1 MNAINRSDT
10 MQLIGRGLFA
20 GVLAMLFAA
29 LPANAQDSSINVQCP
44 QTTKLH
50 PDGVGI
56 KCDHLAAGDGM
67 VTMADGYPQYVFSF
81 SRVAL
86 PGQGGAPTEVGAY
99 ASYVMEQGNLAANA
113 PAPTIVVDE
122 DDELFL
128 SLTNVGM
135 TMRPDLFDP
144 HTVHW
149 HGFPQASSIFDGVPD
164 SSISINMGAT
174 LTYYYN
180 AKDAGTYMYHCHV
193 EATEHMQMGMLGNL
207 FVHPRQNKLADGARI
222 YDSFVGAGDFT
233 DVDVA
238 PRGNFPGLD
247 VDVDPDDGTWP
258 NLLAGDIDWNNDT
271 IFNSDGDIDRNGNGI
286 FDISANPA
294 NSDFGGTTTAP
305 ASNSA
310 THAAGNTYAYND
322 GDGTTAYDVEY
333 PIQIGSFDP
342 DFHDASLNVQPL
354 PFAGMNDRYFLLNGR
369 GYPDTAV
376 DGALPAT
383 DDPVGGSHVS
393 QPVDSRVEAAPGQRI
408 LLRISNLNITEF
420 YTLGTTGLP
429 MEVIGLDARLLRD
442 DDGTNMYYKTN
453 SLTLGGG
460 QSADVIIVAPSTPGT
475 YFLYSQNLDRLSNN
489 TQNFGGMMTEIHVV
503 ATAL

>member
-1 MNAINRSDT
+1 
-10 MQLIGRGLFA
+10 
-20 GVLAMLFAA
+20 
-29 LPANAQDSSINVQCP
+29 
-44 QTTKLH
+44 
-50 PDGVGI
+50 
-56 KCDHLAAGDGM
+56 M
-67 VTMADGYPQYVFSF
+67 VTMADEMIDPDFGGVGKKQYVFSF

-86 PGQGGAPTEVGAY
+86 PGAPIDPEDPASATAPIDPGKY
-99 ASYVMEQGNLAANA
+99 ASFVMEEGMLAANA

-149 HGFPQASSIFDGVPD
+149 HGFPQAASIFDGVPD

-207 FVHPRQNKLADGARI
+207 FVHPRQNKLA
-222 YDSFVGAGDFT
+222 VGT
-233 DVDVA
+233 D
-238 PRGNFPGLD
+238 L
-247 VDVDPDDGTWP
+247 
-258 NLLAGDIDWNNDT
+258 
-271 IFNSDGDIDRNGNGI
+271 SDAFASNQ
-286 FDISANPA
+286 ANTL
-294 NSDFGGTTTAP
+294 NGGTTAP
-305 ASNSA
+305 PAMDNGA
-310 THAAGNTYAYND
+310 VHLVDATYAYND

-369 GYPDTAV
+369 GYPDTAS
-376 DGALPAT
+376 DGALAAT

-393 QPVDSRVEAAPGQRI
+393 QPVDSLIVAEPGDRI
-408 LLRISNLNITEF
+408 LLRISNLNITRF
-420 YTLGTTGLP
+420 YTVGTTGLP
-429 MEVIGLDARLLRD
+429 MRVVGLDARLLRD
-442 DDGTNMYYKTN
+442 DAGTNMYYDTN
-453 SLTLGGG
+453 SITLGGG
-460 QSADVIIVAPSTPGT
+460 QSADVIIEAPATEGT

-489 TQNFGGMMTEIHVV
+489 TENFGGMMTEIHI
-503 ATAL
+503 AAAITP